1 MPKETESSTE
11 QAKKQKKPLSPER
24 ERAVEEAYE
33 KDMQKDEEILNVFE
47 YLEVD
52 AECPNAGTKARQSLM
67 KKAVVLMQ
75 SWKTGTYRE
84 WLYRLSLKLNLNPR
98 NVRESYLSPLIA
110 EGIIDENNGQLR
122 FAGIPKESK
131 RSD

>member
-1 MPKETESSTE
+1 MSKETESTTE
-11 QAKKQKKPLSPER
+11 QAKKQKKRLSPER
-24 ERAVEEAYE
+24 ERAIEEAYE
-33 KDMQKDEEILNVFE
+33 KDKQKDEEILNVFE

-122 FAGIPKESK
+122 FVGIPKESK